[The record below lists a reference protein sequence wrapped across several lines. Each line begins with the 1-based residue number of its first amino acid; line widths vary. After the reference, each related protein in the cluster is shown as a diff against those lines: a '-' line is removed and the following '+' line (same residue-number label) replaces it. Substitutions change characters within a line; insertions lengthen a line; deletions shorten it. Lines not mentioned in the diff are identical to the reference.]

1 MGPIRAHKAFR
12 VKTIRFFSLALPEPM
27 RSRGPHPS
35 TFFEA
40 HKQLANDPVLL
51 SPFSFASQSAKPQM
65 IGSCFILQP
74 IVHKKSWNGSYM
86 PHCNPLVQV
95 LETDRSGAQADPTS
109 ALMHVQTQW
118 HRTSLISATPKPA
131 ALQRRRRFPGTASDL
146 TPQIKKSPVGT
157 RGVSVL

>member
-1 MGPIRAHKAFR
+1 MGPIGAHKAFR

-86 PHCNPLVQV
+86 PHCNPSSSVGNRPQWCPGWPSVQPWCMCKPSDIARLWFRPPQNLQLCSV
-95 LETDRSGAQADPTS
+95 EGGSQ
-109 ALMHVQTQW
+109 VQQVTL
-118 HRTSLISATPKPA
+118 HHK
-131 ALQRRRRFPGTASDL
+131 
-146 TPQIKKSPVGT
+146 
-157 RGVSVL
+157 